1 MSERITNSM
10 LSNTVLA
17 DLQNITDA
25 LSHSQAQL
33 SSGKR
38 IQQPSDDPFGTS
50 RALSFR
56 ADLAANAQ
64 YQTNANDASS
74 WLDAADT
81 ALGGI
86 SQLIQRARDLTVQG
100 ANTTNGASANA
111 SIAAEI
117 DQIIES
123 VKTEGNSQYAG
134 QYIFAG
140 QKTTTAPYTLNGAD
154 TYSGDTG
161 TITRT
166 IGPGVQVP
174 VNVDGSSI
182 IGDGST
188 PGSLLATLRQVSAD
202 LKANNISAL
211 GSTDLQAIDAAVD
224 NVNNVRATVGARSD
238 RIQTALSRLQ
248 AFQQSS
254 TQQLSNVEDAD
265 MAQVIT
271 TYSQQQ
277 AVYQAALKA
286 GAQIIQPS
294 LMDFLH

>member
-10 LSNTVLA
+10 MTNTLLA

-38 IQQPSDDPFGTS
+38 ILQPSDDPFGTN
-50 RALSFR
+50 RALAFR
-56 ADLAANAQ
+56 ADLASNAQ
-64 YQTNANDASS
+64 YQTNANDGSG

-86 SQLIQRARDLTVQG
+86 SQLIQRARDLVVQG
-100 ANTTNGASANA
+100 ANTSNGAAGNV

-123 VKTEGNSQYAG
+123 VKTESNTQFAG

-140 QKTTTAPYTLNGAD
+140 TKTTTQPFTPGGLDAYAGN
-154 TYSGDTG
+154 TG
-161 TITRT
+161 VVSRA
-166 IGPGVQVP
+166 IGPGVTVP
-174 VNVDGSSI
+174 VNVDGASI

-188 PGSLLATLRQVSAD
+188 PGTLLDTLRKVSAD
-202 LKANNISAL
+202 LKANDIGAL

-224 NVNNVRATVGARSD
+224 NVNTVRATVGARAD

-248 AFQQSS
+248 ALQQSS
-254 TQQLSNVEDAD
+254 TQQLSDTEDAD
-265 MAQVIT
+265 MAEVIT

-277 AVYQAALKA
+277 AVYQAALQA

-294 LMDFLH
+294 LMDFLQ